1 MKPDA
6 SSSPSKLT
14 PLNKLALSRTALD
27 DKASLVKE
35 KGSLIKNALFA
46 DKSILSTFSAVKSS
60 NDSSSSIK
68 ANTSYKDLVL
78 NVLKKKPTNV

>member
-1 MKPDA
+1 MKPDT

-14 PLNKLALSRTALD
+14 PLNKLALSRSALD

-35 KGSLIKNALFA
+35 KGSFIKNTLFA
-46 DKSILSTFSAVKSS
+46 DKSILSTLSVAKSS
-60 NDSSSSIK
+60 NDSSSIK